1 MGARR
6 ERGRER
12 GGGTGEK
19 GEGEDRQQHRDDFAR

>member
-1 MGARR
+1 MGAR
-6 ERGRER
+6 RER